1 MPKLLKYFLIALA
14 ALLALLVLALVIIA
28 ATFNP
33 NDYKPQIIALVH
45 DKTQRTLSLPGDLKL
60 TFFPRI
66 GADLGQISLSER
78 RSNQVF
84 ASATRVHVSVALLPL
99 FSRQVVVDRVL
110 VDGLSVN
117 LHRYKNNTT
126 NYDDLSS
133 KASGAPASPAPAA
146 APEKSKTMRIDLD
159 GIAITDARF
168 SYTDDT
174 QGSKLAAHLAKLV
187 TGPIAPGKKS
197 RLEIEADL
205 ATSPGDFR
213 LNAKLTSAL
222 MVNLETQ
229 AFELGDLNAEVTLP
243 NPAGGTIKLS
253 AAGQVGIDLEME
265 SVQASLKGK
274 MDSTSF
280 DAKLGLR
287 HFAQPAYNFEIALGD
302 LDADRYF
309 AANKSTPAT
318 ATASANKGAA
328 ADPVIDLTPLKTLNA
343 KGSLRMATL
352 KVAGIRTADIKLD
365 LHALGGKL
373 DLAPLSATL
382 YEGMVSGNLSAMAGN
397 PQRLMSK
404 LSLRNIRI
412 SPLLKDAMDKDPLDG
427 KGDVALDVSTSG
439 NTVSQF
445 KKNLNGTAS
454 LLLKDGA
461 VKGFNIAAALRRVKS
476 SGAND
481 EKTDFTEL
489 SASFKINNGVAHN
502 DDLSAKTP
510 LLRLGGAGDINI
522 GNSTLDYTAK
532 ATVVPTLEG
541 QGGPELQALKGLTI
555 PVRLTGPFS
564 QIAWKVD
571 MGNLAGNR
579 AKELVDDR
587 ANQLKAEAQRRLDEE
602 KAKLQDRLKG
612 LLGR

>member
-1 MPKLLKYFLIALA
+1 
-14 ALLALLVLALVIIA
+14 
-28 ATFNP
+28 
-33 NDYKPQIIALVH
+33 
-45 DKTQRTLSLPGDLKL
+45 
-60 TFFPRI
+60 
-66 GADLGQISLSER
+66 
-78 RSNQVF
+78 
-84 ASATRVHVSVALLPL
+84 
-99 FSRQVVVDRVL
+99 
-110 VDGLSVN
+110 
-117 LHRYKNNTT
+117 
-126 NYDDLSS
+126 
-133 KASGAPASPAPAA
+133 
-146 APEKSKTMRIDLD
+146 MRIDLD
-159 GIAITDARF
+159 GIAITDARLN
-168 SYTDDT
+168 YTDDT
-174 QGSKLAAHLAKLV
+174 QGSKLSAHLAKLV

-197 RLEIEADL
+197 RLEFEADL

-213 LNAKLTSAL
+213 LNAKLNSAL